1 MRLEHLLSGDAALY
15 RKRIRAGAFNEA
27 GFIKTMCNERNPLFG
42 GIDPVSVLFLLCL
55 LDITWEDLCGARL
68 FFGAAI
74 CHGQSPIAQLVR
86 APH

>member
-1 MRLEHLLSGDAALY
+1 MNGFPF
-15 RKRIRAGAFNEA
+15 IGGFN
-27 GFIKTMCNERNPLFG
+27 
-42 GIDPVSVLFLLCL
+42 PVSVLSLLCL

-74 CHGQSPIAQLVR
+74 GHGQSPIAQLVR

>member
-1 MRLEHLLSGDAALY
+1 MNKDA
-15 RKRIRAGAFNEA
+15 K
-27 GFIKTMCNERNPLFG
+27 CNEWIPGIG
-42 GIDPVSVLFLLCL
+42 GICPVSVLSLLCL